1 MLELL
6 NNETQRKYQ
15 MDGFNEIHK
24 IMKKSVDE
32 KKLEDLFNTYLS

>member
-1 MLELL
+1 MD
-6 NNETQRKYQ
+6 Q
-15 MDGFNEIHK
+15 MDGFNKIHK